1 MLTNP
6 LDNASPIS
14 PSSFAVGEPLTE
26 SPLDSNGTAES
37 YVDDLASAVE
47 LAVREI
53 RRVNDSTRSLALNAK
68 IEAARAGVYGAA
80 FRVVA
85 NELQGLSSRT
95 TEVSNSLETV
105 TNAKIKAL
113 TTLIGGNILGTR
125 LSDLA
130 RTNVDLIDRCLY
142 ERTCDVRW
150 WATDSS
156 LTTALATNDP
166 KDIAYASNRL
176 GIILDAYTVY
186 LDLVLCDLKGNIV
199 ANGRPSQYRS
209 VGTNVANAPW
219 FQQAMQTR
227 SGNEYGFQS
236 AHSSNL
242 VNGEPSLIYSCT
254 VRQNGDASAPVIGVL
269 AVIFNWSNLALPILR
284 NVPLSVDEKSRTE
297 RFIVDAAG
305 QILASEHSCEHLGKL
320 QLPEFAQIIGQEKG
334 YLTRNYQGKP
344 SIIAHAQAPG
354 FETYSTGWYALL
366 IQYQ

>member
-1 MLTNP
+1 MMNTTNDDSLFAP
-6 LDNASPIS
+6 AMPFVTGEAPDNKTEE
-14 PSSFAVGEPLTE
+14 GE
-26 SPLDSNGTAES
+26 GTAES
-37 YVDDLASAVE
+37 YVQDLASAVD

-85 NELQGLSSRT
+85 NELQGLSVRT

-105 TNAKIKAL
+105 TNAKLEAL
-113 TTLIGGNILGTR
+113 TALIGGNILGTR

-156 LTTALATNDP
+156 LTNALASHDA
-166 KDIAYASNRL
+166 KDISYASDRM

-186 LDLVLCDLKGNIV
+186 FDLVLCDLKGNII

-209 VGTNVANAPW
+209 VGMNVTGALW

-236 AHSSNL
+236 AHASNL
-242 VNGEPSLIYSCT
+242 VNGEPTLIYSCT
-254 VRQNGDASAPVIGVL
+254 VRQNGNAHAPVIGVL

-284 NVPLSVDEKSRTE
+284 NVPLSPEEKSRTE
-297 RFIVDAAG
+297 RFIVDASG
-305 QILASEHSCEHLGKL
+305 QILASQDSCDHFGKL
-320 QLPEFAQIIGQEKG
+320 QLPEFATIISQDKG
-334 YLTRNYQGKP
+334 FLSRPYQGKP
-344 SIIAHAQAPG
+344 CIIGHALAPG

-366 IQYQ
+366 IQRQ

>member
-1 MLTNP
+1 MMNT
-6 LDNASPIS
+6 LDNSLHITAIPVT
-14 PSSFAVGEPLTE
+14 VGESPVDKPAE
-26 SPLDSNGTAES
+26 SEGSAES
-37 YVDDLASAVE
+37 YVQDLESAVN

-68 IEAARAGVYGAA
+68 IEAARAGVFGAA

-85 NELQGLSSRT
+85 NELQGLSTRT

-105 TNAKIKAL
+105 TNAKLKAL
-113 TTLIGGNILGTR
+113 TALIGGNILGTR
-125 LSDLA
+125 LSDVA

-156 LTTALATNDP
+156 LTNALSTNSA
-166 KDIAYASNRL
+166 KDISYASDRM

-186 LDLVLCDLKGNIV
+186 YDLVLCDLKGTIV
-199 ANGRPSQYRS
+199 ANGRPGRYRS
-209 VGTNVANAPW
+209 VGTNVASAPW

-227 SGNEYGFQS
+227 SGNEYGFQF
-236 AHSSNL
+236 AHDSHL

-254 VRQNGDASAPVIGVL
+254 VRENGDAGAPVLGVL

-284 NVPLSVDEKSRTE
+284 NVPLTPEEKAKTE
-297 RFIVDAAG
+297 RYIVDSSG
-305 QILASEHSCEHLGKL
+305 QILASQDTCEHLGKL
-320 QLPEFAQIIGQEKG
+320 QLAEFSIVTSEEKG
-334 YLTRNYQGKP
+334 YLLRPYQGNP
-344 SIIAHAQAPG
+344 CIIGHALAPG

-366 IQYQ
+366 IQRQ